1 MKTIEIGTLVR
12 LKFKSVRYSQYNLK
26 SEKIERDEDKPVG
39 IVVRHGYKG
48 MNGPLVV
55 EWIKGNSEIGHPAGS
70 IGYFDKYNVE
80 VLAWI

>member
-12 LKFKSVRYSQYNLK
+12 LKFKSVRYSQYKLV

-39 IVVRHGYKG
+39 IVVKRGYKG

-55 EWIKGNSEIGHPAGS
+55 K
-70 IGYFDKYNVE
+70 
-80 VLAWI
+80 